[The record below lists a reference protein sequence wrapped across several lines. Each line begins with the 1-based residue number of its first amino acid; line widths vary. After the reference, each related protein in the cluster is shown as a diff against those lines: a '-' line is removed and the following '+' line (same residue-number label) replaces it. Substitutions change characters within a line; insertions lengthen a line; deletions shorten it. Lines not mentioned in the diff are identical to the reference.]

1 MYYDEQPKKIYKDS
15 VYNPFNRFFFLFSHS
30 SKVETGWAI
39 PFLGWNLLPF
49 SCGIYIF
56 SFLMTLYLANDLVE
70 IPAMEYFKVHDAT
83 FKLFFYMQIVSDAFL
98 VIGIV
103 EGLYSACGDKYIP
116 GIVAYYSLIITFL
129 FHSAFCVY
137 TIYQLKQFYIQLK
150 FVTVLIEKIKTFTFD
165 VIEDSLSSLGECIN
179 HLMNGDIIGMVYTA
193 IKTLFNIH
201 QKLFNAF
208 LEIMSSIKYIF
219 DDALKILG
227 LVERLIELL
236 LKGEFFTIG
245 LWLLFDYVM
254 FNFSWFLFCNW
265 VNLRR
270 KRREQLEEQKEP
282 EFNFNF

>member
-1 MYYDEQPKKIYKDS
+1 
-15 VYNPFNRFFFLFSHS
+15 
-30 SKVETGWAI
+30 
-39 PFLGWNLLPF
+39 
-49 SCGIYIF
+49 
-56 SFLMTLYLANDLVE
+56 MTLYLANDLVE

-103 EGLYSACGDKYIP
+103 EGLYSACGDKLIP
-116 GIVAYYSLIITFL
+116 GIVAYYSIIICFL

-150 FVTVLIEKIKTFTFD
+150 FVTVLIEKIKTFTFEALE
-165 VIEDSLSSLGECIN
+165 ILIDSLGKCIDD
-179 HLMNGDIIGMVYTA
+179 L
-193 IKTLFNIH
+193 LSFNISDAIIDAI
-201 QKLFNAF
+201 QGLFDIYKKLSSTFF
-208 LEIMSSIKYIF
+208 EIMGSIQYIF

-227 LVERLIELL
+227 LLERLIELL

-254 FNFSWFLFCNW
+254 FKFSWFLFCNW

>member
-15 VYNPFNRFFFLFSHS
+15 VYNPFNRFFFLFLHS

-39 PFLGWNLLPF
+39 PILGWNLLPF

-70 IPAMEYFKVHDAT
+70 IPAMEYFKEHDAT

-116 GIVAYYSLIITFL
+116 GIVAYYSVIISFL
-129 FHSAFCVY
+129 LHSAFCIY

-150 FVTVLIEKIKTFTFD
+150 FVSTLIETIKNFTFGD
-165 VIEDSLSSLGECIN
+165 LLDSLKRIFEKFKSLDFI
-179 HLMNGDIIGMVYTA
+179 DIAQTI
-193 IKTLFNIH
+193 I
-201 QKLFNAF
+201 
-208 LEIMSSIKYIF
+208 LEIVNLLKKLIQSFEKIMDSVKYIF
-219 DDALKILG
+219 DDALKILN
-227 LVERLIELL
+227 LVERLLVLMI
-236 LKGEFFTIG
+236 KGEFFTIG

-265 VNLRR
+265 VNIRK
-270 KRREQLEEQKEP
+270 KRREQLEEQRES

>member
-1 MYYDEQPKKIYKDS
+1 MYYDDQPKKIYKDS
-15 VYNPFNRFFFLFSHS
+15 VYNPFNRFFFLFLHS

-39 PFLGWNLLPF
+39 PILGWNLLPF
-49 SCGIYIF
+49 SCGVYIF

-70 IPAMEYFKVHDAT
+70 IPAMDYFKDHDAT

-116 GIVAYYSLIITFL
+116 GIVAYYSVIISFL
-129 FHSAFCVY
+129 LHSAFCIY

-150 FVTVLIEKIKTFTFD
+150 FVSTLIETIKNFTFGD
-165 VIEDSLSSLGECIN
+165 LLDSLKRIFKKFTSLDFI
-179 HLMNGDIIGMVYTA
+179 DIAQTI
-193 IKTLFNIH
+193 I
-201 QKLFNAF
+201 
-208 LEIMSSIKYIF
+208 LEIVNLLKKLIQSFEKIMDSVKYIF
-219 DDALKILG
+219 DDALKILN
-227 LVERLIELL
+227 LVERLLVLMI
-236 LKGEFFTIG
+236 KGEFFTIG

-265 VNLRR
+265 VNMRR
-270 KRREQLEEQKEP
+270 KRREQLEEQRES

>member
-1 MYYDEQPKKIYKDS
+1 MYDDQPKIIYKDS
-15 VYNPFNRFFFLFSHS
+15 VYNPLNRFFFVLSHS

-39 PFLGWNLLPF
+39 PFIGWNLLPF

-70 IPAMEYFKVHDAT
+70 IPAMEYFKEHDGI
-83 FKLFFYMQIVSDAFL
+83 FKLFFAFQIISDIFL

-103 EGLYSACGDKYIP
+103 EGLYSACGDKLIP
-116 GIVAYYSLIITFL
+116 GIVAYYSIIICFL

-137 TIYQLKQFYIQLK
+137 TILQLKQFYIELK
-150 FVTVLIEKIKTFTFD
+150 FVSVLYEKIKTFTFEALE
-165 VIEDSLSSLGECIN
+165 ILIDSLGKCIDD
-179 HLMNGDIIGMVYTA
+179 L
-193 IKTLFNIH
+193 LSFNISDAIIDAI
-201 QKLFNAF
+201 QGLFDIYKKLSSTFF
-208 LEIMSSIKYIF
+208 EIMGSIQYIF

-227 LVERLIELL
+227 LLERLIELL

-254 FNFSWFLFCNW
+254 FKFSWFLFCNW

-270 KRREQLEEQKEP
+270 KRREQLAEQKEQDL
-282 EFNFNF
+282 NI

>member
-1 MYYDEQPKKIYKDS
+1 MYYDDPPKKIYKDS
-15 VYNPFNRFFFLFSHS
+15 VYNPFNRFFFLFIHS

-49 SCGIYIF
+49 SCGVYIF

-137 TIYQLKQFYIQLK
+137 TIYQL
-150 FVTVLIEKIKTFTFD
+150 
-165 VIEDSLSSLGECIN
+165 N
-179 HLMNGDIIGMVYTA
+179 HLIY
-193 IKTLFNIH
+193 
-201 QKLFNAF
+201 
-208 LEIMSSIKYIF
+208 
-219 DDALKILG
+219 
-227 LVERLIELL
+227 
-236 LKGEFFTIG
+236 
-245 LWLLFDYVM
+245 
-254 FNFSWFLFCNW
+254 
-265 VNLRR
+265 
-270 KRREQLEEQKEP
+270 
-282 EFNFNF
+282 

>member
-1 MYYDEQPKKIYKDS
+1 MYDDQPKIIYKDS
-15 VYNPFNRFFFLFSHS
+15 VYNPLNRFFFLFSHS

-39 PFLGWNLLPF
+39 PFVGWNLLPF

-70 IPAMEYFKVHDAT
+70 IPAMEYFKEHDGI
-83 FKLFFYMQIVSDAFL
+83 FKLFFAFQIISDIFL

-103 EGLYSACGDKYIP
+103 EGLYSACGDKLIP
-116 GIVAYYSLIITFL
+116 GIVAYYSIIICFL

-137 TIYQLKQFYIQLK
+137 TILQLKQFYIELK
-150 FVTVLIEKIKTFTFD
+150 FVSVLFEKMKTFTFEALE
-165 VIEDSLSSLGECIN
+165 ILIDSLGKCIDD
-179 HLMNGDIIGMVYTA
+179 L
-193 IKTLFNIH
+193 LSFNISDAIIDAI
-201 QKLFNAF
+201 QGLFDIYKKLSSTFF
-208 LEIMSSIKYIF
+208 EIMGSIQYIF

-227 LVERLIELL
+227 LLERLIELL

-254 FNFSWFLFCNW
+254 FKFSWFLFCNW

-270 KRREQLEEQKEP
+270 KRREQLAEQKEQDL
-282 EFNFNF
+282 NI

>member
-1 MYYDEQPKKIYKDS
+1 MYYDDQQKKIYKDS

-70 IPAMEYFKVHDAT
+70 IPAMEYFKEHDGI
-83 FKLFFYMQIVSDAFL
+83 FKLFFAFQIISDIFL

-103 EGLYSACGDKYIP
+103 EGLYSACGDKLIP
-116 GIVAYYSLIITFL
+116 GIVAYYSLIICFL
-129 FHSAFCVY
+129 FHSAFCIY
-137 TIYQLKQFYIQLK
+137 TILQLKQFYIELK
-150 FVTVLIEKIKTFTFD
+150 FVSVLFEKMKTFTFEALE
-165 VIEDSLSSLGECIN
+165 ILIDSLGKCIDD
-179 HLMNGDIIGMVYTA
+179 L
-193 IKTLFNIH
+193 LSFNISDAIIDAI
-201 QKLFNAF
+201 QGLFDIYKKLSSTFF
-208 LEIMSSIKYIF
+208 EIMGSIQYIF

-227 LVERLIELL
+227 LLERLIELL

-254 FNFSWFLFCNW
+254 FKFSWFLFCNW

-270 KRREQLEEQKEP
+270 KRREQLAEQKEQDL
-282 EFNFNF
+282 NI

>member
-1 MYYDEQPKKIYKDS
+1 MYYDDQPKKIYKDS
-15 VYNPFNRFFFLFSHS
+15 VYNPFNRFFFLFLHS

-39 PFLGWNLLPF
+39 PILGWNLLPF
-49 SCGIYIF
+49 SCGVYIF

-70 IPAMEYFKVHDAT
+70 IPAMDYFKDHDAT

-116 GIVAYYSLIITFL
+116 GIVAYYSVIISFL
-129 FHSAFCVY
+129 LHSAFCIY

-150 FVTVLIEKIKTFTFD
+150 FVSTLIETIKNFTFGD
-165 VIEDSLSSLGECIN
+165 LLDSLKRIFKKFTSLDFI
-179 HLMNGDIIGMVYTA
+179 DIAQTI
-193 IKTLFNIH
+193 I
-201 QKLFNAF
+201 
-208 LEIMSSIKYIF
+208 LEIVNLLTKLIQSFEKIIDSVKYIF
-219 DDALKILG
+219 DDALKILN
-227 LVERLIELL
+227 LVERLLVLMI
-236 LKGEFFTIG
+236 KGEFFTIG

-265 VNLRR
+265 VNIRK
-270 KRREQLEEQKEP
+270 KRREQLEEQRES

>member
-1 MYYDEQPKKIYKDS
+1 MYDDQPKIIYKDS
-15 VYNPFNRFFFLFSHS
+15 VYNPLNKFFFVLSHS

-39 PFLGWNLLPF
+39 PFIGWNLLPF

-70 IPAMEYFKVHDAT
+70 IPAMEYFKEHDGI
-83 FKLFFYMQIVSDAFL
+83 FKLFFAFQIISDIFL

-103 EGLYSACGDKYIP
+103 EGLYSACGDKLIP
-116 GIVAYYSLIITFL
+116 GIVAYYSIIICFL

-137 TIYQLKQFYIQLK
+137 TILQLKQFYIELK
-150 FVTVLIEKIKTFTFD
+150 FVSVLFEKMKTFTFEALE
-165 VIEDSLSSLGECIN
+165 ILIDSLGKCIDD
-179 HLMNGDIIGMVYTA
+179 L
-193 IKTLFNIH
+193 LSFNISDAIIDAI
-201 QKLFNAF
+201 QGLFDIYKKLSSTFF
-208 LEIMSSIKYIF
+208 EIMGSIQYIF

-227 LVERLIELL
+227 LLERLIELL

-254 FNFSWFLFCNW
+254 FKFSWFLFCNW

-270 KRREQLEEQKEP
+270 KRREQLAEQKEQDL
-282 EFNFNF
+282 NI

>member
-1 MYYDEQPKKIYKDS
+1 MYDDQPKIIYKDS
-15 VYNPFNRFFFLFSHS
+15 VYNPLNRFFFVLSHS

-39 PFLGWNLLPF
+39 PFIGWNLLPF

-70 IPAMEYFKVHDAT
+70 IPAMEYFKEHDGI
-83 FKLFFYMQIVSDAFL
+83 FKLFFAFQIISDIFL

-103 EGLYSACGDKYIP
+103 EGLYSACGDKLIP
-116 GIVAYYSLIITFL
+116 GIVAYYSLIICFL

-137 TIYQLKQFYIQLK
+137 TILQLKQFYIELK
-150 FVTVLIEKIKTFTFD
+150 FVSVLFEKMKTFTFEALE
-165 VIEDSLSSLGECIN
+165 ILIDSLGKCIDD
-179 HLMNGDIIGMVYTA
+179 L
-193 IKTLFNIH
+193 LSFNISDAIIDAI
-201 QKLFNAF
+201 QGLFDIYKKLSSTFF
-208 LEIMSSIKYIF
+208 EIMGSIQYIF

-227 LVERLIELL
+227 LLERLIELL

-254 FNFSWFLFCNW
+254 FKFSWFLFCNW

-270 KRREQLEEQKEP
+270 KRREQLAEQKEQDL
-282 EFNFNF
+282 NI

>member
-1 MYYDEQPKKIYKDS
+1 MYDDQPKIIYKDS
-15 VYNPFNRFFFLFSHS
+15 VYNPLNRFFFLFSHS

-39 PFLGWNLLPF
+39 PFIGWNLLPF

-70 IPAMEYFKVHDAT
+70 IPAMEYFKEHDGI
-83 FKLFFYMQIVSDAFL
+83 FKLFFAFQIISDIFL

-103 EGLYSACGDKYIP
+103 EGLYSACGDKLIP
-116 GIVAYYSLIITFL
+116 GIVAYYSIIICFL

-137 TIYQLKQFYIQLK
+137 TIIQLKQFYIELK
-150 FVTVLIEKIKTFTFD
+150 FVSVLYEKIKTFTFEALE
-165 VIEDSLSSLGECIN
+165 ILIDSLGKCIDD
-179 HLMNGDIIGMVYTA
+179 L
-193 IKTLFNIH
+193 LSFNISDAIIDAI
-201 QKLFNAF
+201 QGLFDIYKKLSSTFF
-208 LEIMSSIKYIF
+208 EIMGSIQYIF

>member
-1 MYYDEQPKKIYKDS
+1 MYDDQPKIIYKDS
-15 VYNPFNRFFFLFSHS
+15 VYNPLNRFFFLFSHS

-39 PFLGWNLLPF
+39 PFIGWNLLPF

-70 IPAMEYFKVHDAT
+70 IPAMEYFKEHDGI
-83 FKLFFYMQIVSDAFL
+83 FKLFFAFQIISDIFL

-103 EGLYSACGDKYIP
+103 EGLYSACGDKLIP
-116 GIVAYYSLIITFL
+116 GIVAYYSIIICFL

-137 TIYQLKQFYIQLK
+137 TILQLKQFYIELK
-150 FVTVLIEKIKTFTFD
+150 FVSVLFEKMKTFTFEALE
-165 VIEDSLSSLGECIN
+165 ILIDSLGKCIDD
-179 HLMNGDIIGMVYTA
+179 L
-193 IKTLFNIH
+193 LSFNISDAIIDAI
-201 QKLFNAF
+201 QGLFDIYKKLSSTFF
-208 LEIMSSIKYIF
+208 EIMGSIQYIF

-227 LVERLIELL
+227 LLERLIELL

-254 FNFSWFLFCNW
+254 FKFSWFLFCNW

-270 KRREQLEEQKEP
+270 KRREQLAEQKEQDL
-282 EFNFNF
+282 NI

>member
-1 MYYDEQPKKIYKDS
+1 MYYDDQPKKIYKDS
-15 VYNPFNRFFFLFSHS
+15 VYNPFNRFFFLFLHS

-39 PFLGWNLLPF
+39 PILGWNLLPF
-49 SCGIYIF
+49 SCGVYIF

-70 IPAMEYFKVHDAT
+70 IPAMDYFKDHDAT

-116 GIVAYYSLIITFL
+116 GIVAYYSVIISFL
-129 FHSAFCVY
+129 LHSAFCIY

-150 FVTVLIEKIKTFTFD
+150 FVSTLIETIKNFTFGD
-165 VIEDSLSSLGECIN
+165 LLDSLKRIFNKFKSLDFI
-179 HLMNGDIIGMVYTA
+179 DIAQTI
-193 IKTLFNIH
+193 I
-201 QKLFNAF
+201 
-208 LEIMSSIKYIF
+208 LEIVNLLTKLIQSFEKIIDSVKYIF
-219 DDALKILG
+219 DDALKILN
-227 LVERLIELL
+227 LVERLLVLMI
-236 LKGEFFTIG
+236 KGEFFTIG

-265 VNLRR
+265 VNIRK
-270 KRREQLEEQKEP
+270 KRREQLEEQRES

>member
-1 MYYDEQPKKIYKDS
+1 MYYDDQPKKIYKDS
-15 VYNPFNRFFFLFSHS
+15 VYNPFNRFFFLFLHS

-39 PFLGWNLLPF
+39 PILGWNLLPF
-49 SCGIYIF
+49 SCGVYIF

-70 IPAMEYFKVHDAT
+70 IPAMDYFKDHDAT

-116 GIVAYYSLIITFL
+116 GIVAYYSVIISFL
-129 FHSAFCVY
+129 LHSAFCIY

-150 FVTVLIEKIKTFTFD
+150 FVSTLIETIKNFTFGD
-165 VIEDSLSSLGECIN
+165 LLDSLKRIFKKFTSLDFV
-179 HLMNGDIIGMVYTA
+179 DIAQTI
-193 IKTLFNIH
+193 I
-201 QKLFNAF
+201 
-208 LEIMSSIKYIF
+208 LEIVNLLKKLIQSFEKIMDSVKYIF
-219 DDALKILG
+219 DDALKILN
-227 LVERLIELL
+227 LVERLLVLMI
-236 LKGEFFTIG
+236 KGEFFTIG

-270 KRREQLEEQKEP
+270 KRREQLEEQRES

>member
-1 MYYDEQPKKIYKDS
+1 MYYDDQPKKIYKDS
-15 VYNPFNRFFFLFSHS
+15 VYNPFNRFFFLFLHS

-39 PFLGWNLLPF
+39 PILGWNLLPF
-49 SCGIYIF
+49 SCGVYIF

-70 IPAMEYFKVHDAT
+70 IPAMDYFKDHDAT

-116 GIVAYYSLIITFL
+116 GIVAYYSVIISFL
-129 FHSAFCVY
+129 LHSAFCIY

-150 FVTVLIEKIKTFTFD
+150 FVSTLIETIKNFTFGD
-165 VIEDSLSSLGECIN
+165 LLDSLKRIFEKFKSLDFI
-179 HLMNGDIIGMVYTA
+179 DIAQTI
-193 IKTLFNIH
+193 I
-201 QKLFNAF
+201 
-208 LEIMSSIKYIF
+208 LEIVNLLKKLIQSFEKIMDSVKYIF
-219 DDALKILG
+219 DDALKILN
-227 LVERLIELL
+227 LVERLLVLMI
-236 LKGEFFTIG
+236 KGEFFTIG

-265 VNLRR
+265 VNIRK
-270 KRREQLEEQKEP
+270 KRREQLEEQRES

>member
-1 MYYDEQPKKIYKDS
+1 MYYDDQPKKIYKDS
-15 VYNPFNRFFFLFSHS
+15 VYNPFNRFFFLFLHS

-39 PFLGWNLLPF
+39 PILGWNLLPF
-49 SCGIYIF
+49 SCGVYIF

-70 IPAMEYFKVHDAT
+70 IPAMDYFKDHDAT

-116 GIVAYYSLIITFL
+116 GIVAYYSVIISFL
-129 FHSAFCVY
+129 LHSAFCIY

-150 FVTVLIEKIKTFTFD
+150 FVSTLIETIKNFTFGD
-165 VIEDSLSSLGECIN
+165 LLDSLKRIFKKFTSLDFI
-179 HLMNGDIIGMVYTA
+179 DIAQTI
-193 IKTLFNIH
+193 I
-201 QKLFNAF
+201 
-208 LEIMSSIKYIF
+208 LEIVNLLKKLIEGFEKIIDSVKYIF
-219 DDALKILG
+219 DDALKILN
-227 LVERLIELL
+227 LVERLLVLMI
-236 LKGEFFTIG
+236 KGEFFTIG

-265 VNLRR
+265 VNIRK
-270 KRREQLEEQKEP
+270 KRREQLEEQRES

>member
-1 MYYDEQPKKIYKDS
+1 MYYDDQPKKIYKDS
-15 VYNPFNRFFFLFSHS
+15 VYNPFNRFFFLFLHS

-39 PFLGWNLLPF
+39 PILGWNLLPF
-49 SCGIYIF
+49 SCGVYIF

-70 IPAMEYFKVHDAT
+70 IPAMDYFKDHDAT

-116 GIVAYYSLIITFL
+116 GIVAYYSVIISFL
-129 FHSAFCVY
+129 LHSAFCIY

-150 FVTVLIEKIKTFTFD
+150 FVSTLIETIKNFTFGD
-165 VIEDSLSSLGECIN
+165 LLDSLKRIFKKFTSLDFI
-179 HLMNGDIIGMVYTA
+179 DIAQTI
-193 IKTLFNIH
+193 I
-201 QKLFNAF
+201 
-208 LEIMSSIKYIF
+208 LEIVNLLKKLIQSFEKIIDSVKYIF
-219 DDALKILG
+219 DDALKILN
-227 LVERLIELL
+227 LVERLLVLMI
-236 LKGEFFTIG
+236 KGEFFTIG

-265 VNLRR
+265 VNIRK
-270 KRREQLEEQKEP
+270 KRREQLEEQRES